1 MVKLNSTTAILSDLD
16 GVILDLAYDIK
27 FWELWLPEQ
36 VANQTNKSI
45 EETKAE
51 IMAEI
56 DIQRGTL
63 NFYDLNYWDD
73 LLNVD
78 CMQIFREKTERCSY
92 LEGSYEALQRL
103 STLKNPKYILTN
115 GDPRIQEYKAETQN
129 FLEFFD
135 SIFYS
140 MHVGYPKESK
150 EFWALAR
157 HNLNLDFED
166 TIFIDDD
173 FKVVTAAAK
182 AGIKQVAWITPGKN
196 RILQNRVETFASLSD
211 LVSTIT

>member
-16 GVILDLAYDIK
+16 GVILDLAYDKK

-36 VANQTNKSI
+36 VTRQTNKSI
-45 EETKAE
+45 EEAKAE
-51 IMAEI
+51 IMTEI

-78 CMQIFREKTERCSY
+78 CIQIFQEKEERCSY
-92 LEGSYEALQRL
+92 LAGSYEALQRL

-140 MHVGYPKESK
+140 MHAGYPKESK

-157 HNLNLDFED
+157 HNLNLEFED
-166 TIFIDDD
+166 AIFIDDD
-173 FKVVTAAAK
+173 LKVVTAAAK

-196 RILQNRVETFASLSD
+196 RILQNGVETFASLAD

>member
-51 IMAEI
+51 IKAEI

-78 CMQIFREKTERCSY
+78 CMQIFKEKTERCSY
-92 LEGSYEALQRL
+92 LVGSYEALQRL

-115 GDPRIQEYKAETQN
+115 GDPRIQDYKAETQN

>member
-1 MVKLNSTTAILSDLD
+1 
-16 GVILDLAYDIK
+16 
-27 FWELWLPEQ
+27 LPEH
-36 VANQTNKSI
+36 VASQSNRSLK
-45 EETKAE
+45 E
-51 IMAEI
+51 IKIQIQAEI
-56 DIQRGTL
+56 DAQRGTL

-78 CMQIFREKTERCSY
+78 CMEIIREQEEKCSF

-129 FLEFFD
+129 FLEFFN

-150 EFWALAR
+150 EFWTLAR

-173 FKVVTAAAK
+173 LKVVTAAAK

-196 RILQNRVETFASLSD
+196 RILQNRVETFASLAD

>member
-1 MVKLNSTTAILSDLD
+1 MIKLNSSTAILSDLD
-16 GVILDLAYDIK
+16 GVILNIEYDIK
-27 FWELWLPEQ
+27 FWESWLPEHIASQ
-36 VANQTNKSI
+36 SNLSEEEAKS
-45 EETKAE
+45 E
-51 IMAEI
+51 ILAKI
-56 DIQRGTL
+56 DKQKGTL
-63 NFYDLNYWDD
+63 NYYDLNYWDD
-73 LLNVD
+73 LLNID
-78 CMQIFREKTERCSY
+78 CMQIIKEKEEKCSY
-92 LEGSYEALQRL
+92 LEGSYEALQKL
-103 STLKNPKYILTN
+103 SAIQNPKYILTN
-115 GDPRIQEYKAETQN
+115 GDPRIQEYKAEAQN

-182 AGIKQVAWITPGKN
+182 AGIKQVAWITLGKN

>member
-51 IMAEI
+51 IKAEI

-78 CMQIFREKTERCSY
+78 CMQIFKEKTERCSY
-92 LEGSYEALQRL
+92 LRGSYEALQRL

-115 GDPRIQEYKAETQN
+115 GDPRIQDYKAETQN

-196 RILQNRVETFASLSD
+196 RILQNRVETFASLSN

>member
-16 GVILDLAYDIK
+16 GVILYLAYDKK

-36 VANQTNKSI
+36 VTRQTNKSI
-45 EETKAE
+45 EEAKAE
-51 IMAEI
+51 IMTEI

-78 CMQIFREKTERCSY
+78 CMQIFQEKEERCSY
-92 LEGSYEALQRL
+92 LAGSYEALQRL

-115 GDPRIQEYKAETQN
+115 GDPMIQEYKAETQN

-157 HNLNLDFED
+157 HNLNIEFED
-166 TIFIDDD
+166 AIFIDDD
-173 FKVVTAAAK
+173 LKIVTAAAK

-196 RILQNRVETFASLSD
+196 RILQNRVETFASLAD

>member
-16 GVILDLAYDIK
+16 GVILDLAYDKK

-36 VANQTNKSI
+36 VTRQTNKSI
-45 EETKAE
+45 EEAKAE
-51 IMAEI
+51 IMTEI

-78 CMQIFREKTERCSY
+78 CMQIFQEKEERCSY
-92 LEGSYEALQRL
+92 LAGSYEALQRL

-140 MHVGYPKESK
+140 MHAGYPKESK

-157 HNLNLDFED
+157 HNLNLEFED
-166 TIFIDDD
+166 AIFIDDD
-173 FKVVTAAAK
+173 LKVVTAAAN

-196 RILQNRVETFASLSD
+196 RILQNGVETFASLAD
-211 LVSTIT
+211 LDSTIT

>member
-16 GVILDLAYDIK
+16 GVILNLEYDIK
-27 FWELWLPEQ
+27 FWESWLPDH
-36 VANQTNKSI
+36 VANQSNRI
-45 EETKAE
+45 LEEIKAE
-51 IMAEI
+51 IQAEI

-63 NFYDLNYWDD
+63 NFYYLNYWDN

-78 CMQIFREKTERCSY
+78 CMKIIKEQEEKCSY
-92 LEGSYEALQRL
+92 LEGSYEALQKL
-103 STLKNPKYILTN
+103 STLNNRMHIVTN
-115 GDPRIQEYKAETQN
+115 GDPRVQEYKAETKN

-140 MHVGYPKESK
+140 MRAGYPKEEK

-166 TIFIDDD
+166 AIFIDDD
-173 FKVVTAAAK
+173 FKVITAAAK
-182 AGIKQVAWITPGKN
+182 AGIKQVIWITPGKN
-196 RILQNRVETFASLSD
+196 RILQNGVETFPSLAE
-211 LVSTIT
+211 LTAAIT

>member
-1 MVKLNSTTAILSDLD
+1 MIKLNSSTAILSDLD
-16 GVILDLAYDIK
+16 GVILNIEYDIK
-27 FWELWLPEQ
+27 FWESWLPEHIASQ
-36 VANQTNKSI
+36 SNLSEEEAKS
-45 EETKAE
+45 E
-51 IMAEI
+51 ILAKI
-56 DIQRGTL
+56 DIQKGTL
-63 NFYDLNYWDD
+63 NYYDLNYWDD
-73 LLNVD
+73 LLNID
-78 CMQIFREKTERCSY
+78 CMQIIKEKEEKCSY
-92 LEGSYEALQRL
+92 LEGSYEALQKL
-103 STLKNPKYILTN
+103 SAIQNPKYILTN
-115 GDPRIQEYKAETQN
+115 GDPRIQEYKAEAQN

-157 HNLNLDFED
+157 HDLNLDFTD
-166 TIFIDDD
+166 SIFIDDD

-196 RILQNRVETFASLSD
+196 RVLQNGINTFPNLAN

>member
-36 VANQTNKSI
+36 VANQTNKSV

-51 IMAEI
+51 IKAEI

-78 CMQIFREKTERCSY
+78 CMQIFKEKTERCSY
-92 LEGSYEALQRL
+92 LGGSYEALQRL

-173 FKVVTAAAK
+173 FKVATAAAK

-196 RILQNRVETFASLSD
+196 RILQNKVETFASLFD
-211 LVSTIT
+211 LVRTIA

>member
-51 IMAEI
+51 MKAEI

-78 CMQIFREKTERCSY
+78 CMQIFKEKTERCSY

-115 GDPRIQEYKAETQN
+115 GDPRIQDYKAETQN

>member
-51 IMAEI
+51 IKAEI

-78 CMQIFREKTERCSY
+78 CMQIFKEKTERCSY
-92 LEGSYEALQRL
+92 LRGSYEALQRL

-115 GDPRIQEYKAETQN
+115 GDPRIQDYKAETQN

-196 RILQNRVETFASLSD
+196 RILQNKVETFASLSD

>member
-51 IMAEI
+51 IKAEI

-78 CMQIFREKTERCSY
+78 CMQIFKEKTERCSY
-92 LEGSYEALQRL
+92 LGGSYEALQRL

-182 AGIKQVAWITPGKN
+182 AGIKQVAWITQGKN

>member
-16 GVILDLAYDIK
+16 GVILDLAYDKK

-36 VANQTNKSI
+36 VSRQTNKSI
-45 EETKAE
+45 EEAKAE
-51 IMAEI
+51 IMTEI

-63 NFYDLNYWDD
+63 NFYDLNYWDN

-78 CMQIFREKTERCSY
+78 CMQIFQEKEERCSY
-92 LEGSYEALQRL
+92 LAGSYDALQRL

-157 HNLNLDFED
+157 HNLNLEFED
-166 TIFIDDD
+166 AIFIDDD
-173 FKVVTAAAK
+173 LKVVTAAAK
-182 AGIKQVAWITPGKN
+182 AGIKQVAWITQGKN
-196 RILQNRVETFASLSD
+196 RILQNRVETFASLAD

>member
-51 IMAEI
+51 IKAEI

-78 CMQIFREKTERCSY
+78 CMQIFKEKTERCSY
-92 LEGSYEALQRL
+92 LGGSYEALQRL

>member
-51 IMAEI
+51 IKAEI

-78 CMQIFREKTERCSY
+78 CMQIFIEKKERCSY

-115 GDPRIQEYKAETQN
+115 GDPRIQDYKAETQN

>member
-1 MVKLNSTTAILSDLD
+1 MVKLNSTTVILSDLD
-16 GVILDLAYDIK
+16 GVILDLAYDKK

-36 VANQTNKSI
+36 VTRQTNKSI
-45 EETKAE
+45 EEAKAE
-51 IMAEI
+51 IMTEI

-78 CMQIFREKTERCSY
+78 CMQIFQEKEERCSY
-92 LEGSYEALQRL
+92 LAGSHEALQKL

-157 HNLNLDFED
+157 HNLNLEFED
-166 TIFIDDD
+166 AIFIDDD
-173 FKVVTAAAK
+173 LKVVTAAAK

-196 RILQNRVETFASLSD
+196 RILQNRVETFASLAD

>member
-1 MVKLNSTTAILSDLD
+1 MIKLNSTTAILLDLD
-16 GVILDLAYDIK
+16 GVILDIEYDIK
-27 FWELWLPEQ
+27 FWESWLPEHM
-36 VANQTNKSI
+36 ARKLNLSEEEAKSEILTKI
-45 EETKAE
+45 EMQK
-51 IMAEI
+51 
-56 DIQRGTL
+56 GTL

-73 LLNVD
+73 LLNID
-78 CMQIFREKTERCSY
+78 CMQIIKEKEEKCFY
-92 LEGSYEALQRL
+92 IKGSYEALQKL
-103 STLKNPKYILTN
+103 SALQNPKHILTN

-140 MHVGYPKESK
+140 MYVGYPKESK
-150 EFWALAR
+150 EFWTLAR

-182 AGIKQVAWITPGKN
+182 AGVKQVAWITPGKN
-196 RILQNRVETFASLSD
+196 RILQNEIKTFPSLAN
-211 LVSTIT
+211 LVSEIT

>member
-36 VANQTNKSI
+36 VANQTNKSV
-45 EETKAE
+45 EETKAD
-51 IMAEI
+51 IKAEI

-78 CMQIFREKTERCSY
+78 CMQIFKEKTERCSY
-92 LEGSYEALQRL
+92 LRGSYEALQRL

-196 RILQNRVETFASLSD
+196 RILQNRIETFASLSD